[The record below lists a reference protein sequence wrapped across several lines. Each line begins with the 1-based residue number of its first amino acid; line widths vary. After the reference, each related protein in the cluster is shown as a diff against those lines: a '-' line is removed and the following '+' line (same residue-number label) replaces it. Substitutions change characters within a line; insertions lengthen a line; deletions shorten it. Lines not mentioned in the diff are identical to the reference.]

1 MTNQSTNTATD
12 NGANNQPTVNERLNE
27 IIRRAYRGEVSWIH
41 DQLQG
46 TSVFEEALR
55 GVDKDILNTKQ
66 ALISLI
72 KELVAEAKPPVI
84 DTPSR
89 IKLYAD
95 DEGQMWYD
103 RGQNDTIARF
113 EQNLL
118 KALEEV

>member
-1 MTNQSTNTATD
+1 MTNY
-12 NGANNQPTVNERLNE
+12 NERL
-27 IIRRAYRGEVSWIH
+27 
-41 DQLQG
+41 D
-46 TSVFEEALR
+46 EALKPIR
-55 GVDKDILNTKQ
+55 DFAEDNAHSVTYEFSGNFDKDLREDTEKVELLVANAKQ
-66 ALISLI
+66 AITSLI

-103 RGQNDTIARF
+103 RGHNDTIARF

>member
-1 MTNQSTNTATD
+1 MTNY
-12 NGANNQPTVNERLNE
+12 NERLDKILSIFSGGITARGSDKGGYPTYFTE
-27 IIRRAYRGEVSWIH
+27 PYPIWCEARKTRAK
-41 DQLQG
+41 QLI
-46 TSVFEEALR
+46 T
-55 GVDKDILNTKQ
+55 
-66 ALISLI
+66 SLI

-84 DTPSR
+84 DTQRRSKR
-89 IKLYAD
+89 YAN

>member
-1 MTNQSTNTATD
+1 MTNY
-12 NGANNQPTVNERLNE
+12 NERLEEVLDRFGNGVIEAYLIAPKSRATADLSLESSLNE
-27 IIRRAYRGEVSWIH
+27 AQAAI
-41 DQLQG
+41 
-46 TSVFEEALR
+46 TS
-55 GVDKDILNTKQ
+55 LNR
-66 ALISLI
+66 
-72 KELVAEAKPPVI
+72 ELVAEAKPPVI

-118 KALEEV
+118 KALGEK